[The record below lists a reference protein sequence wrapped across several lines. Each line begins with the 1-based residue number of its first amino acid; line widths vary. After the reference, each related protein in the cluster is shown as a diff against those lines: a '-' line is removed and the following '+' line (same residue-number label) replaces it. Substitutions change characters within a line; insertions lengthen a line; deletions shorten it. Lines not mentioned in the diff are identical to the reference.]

1 MSAPEPV
8 FYVRR
13 RVGMTSSGGLTH
25 AVYRQHVAVCG
36 YALTPS
42 ALLAE
47 PTRPRPIDCS
57 LCRAKLLEGVPVY
70 AVGAEA

>member
-1 MSAPEPV
+1 MSAEPV

-13 RVGMTSSGGLTH
+13 RVGMTAAGGLTH
-25 AVYRQHVAVCG
+25 AAYRAHVAVCG
-36 YALTPS
+36 YALEGATIAADPM
-42 ALLAE
+42 
-47 PTRPRPIDCS
+47 RPRLIDCS